1 MHKKH
6 QNQSVW
12 VSWIYFGINMGW
24 KLVGDR
30 FLECVTVSY
39 QTNCQPLEMYKEGAG
54 KVERVVVCLCWVAC
68 HVCNTRALC
77 ALVSR

>member
-12 VSWIYFGINMGW
+12 VGFMDVFRHEDGME
-24 KLVGDR
+24 VGFR
-30 FLECVTVSY
+30 QILGLECVTVSY

-54 KVERVVVCLCWVAC
+54 KVDRVVVCLCCVELWMK
-68 HVCNTRALC
+68 
-77 ALVSR
+77 